1 MTAITV
7 SDITSSTTSTI
18 GTGSF
23 DILMESVNNQILKQ
37 WEQGRLSGADY
48 AAVYLGALQAV
59 LEQSVKFALS
69 TEAAGLQADEV
80 AEATGRSNAKMVA
93 DISLTEKQT
102 LLAIAKTA
110 TENTNTIDAT
120 GGAAKDKSNL
130 MAAQALGFSNN
141 TKQSL
146 LKSMLDGYSTN
157 LAIAGVGNIPEST
170 RDGAIDQLTQNMLD
184 SLEDPSVYPP
194 TRVQIQAT
202 AETADTESYTD
213 PE

>member
-80 AEATGRSNAKMVA
+80 AEATGRSNAETVA
-93 DISLTEKQT
+93 N
-102 LLAIAKTA
+102 IALMDAKRA
-110 TENTNTIDAT
+110 TENTNTVDAT
-120 GGAAKDKSNL
+120 AGAAKDTSDL
-130 MAAQALGFSNN
+130 RAAQALGFANN

-146 LKSMLDGYSTN
+146 LKTMLDGYSTN
-157 LAIAGVGNIPEST
+157 LAIAGVADVPEST
-170 RDGAIDQLTQNMLD
+170 RDSAIDQLTQNILD
-184 SLEDPSVYPP
+184 SLTTTDAPV
-194 TRVQIQAT
+194 RVQIQAV
-202 AETADTESYTD
+202 AEVPDTD
-213 PE
+213 GGA